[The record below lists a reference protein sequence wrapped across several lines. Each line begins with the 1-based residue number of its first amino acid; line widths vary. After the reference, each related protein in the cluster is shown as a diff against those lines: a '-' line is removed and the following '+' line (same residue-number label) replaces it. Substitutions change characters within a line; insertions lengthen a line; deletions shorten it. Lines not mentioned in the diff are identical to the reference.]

1 MYENE
6 LQIDLITSK
15 CLKNRIKNEYKELS
29 KIYNNVKIL
38 WDAELNNVIVEIYKL
53 YKNDKIDTFTFTVNR
68 TYPFHSP
75 KFYYNNEPY
84 SHYLRIPS
92 QRFSQHLTKFTKKVC
107 LCCSSLACKYN
118 WSPAVKLRMFIAE
131 LDKIR
136 QYKRNIVYKIL
147 ADQVKDKYLIDDVDL
162 DSYLFSSKQLLE
174 KVVQIN
180 LLKRLNQKKVEDLAQ
195 PFPKVEKVELFGRP
209 IN

>member
-1 MYENE
+1 MENNDT
-6 LQIDLITSK
+6 QIDLIGSK
-15 CLKNRIKNEYKELS
+15 CLKSRIKNEYKDLS

-38 WDAELNNVIVEIYKL
+38 WNSELNNVVIEIQKVI
-53 YKNDKIDTFTFTVNR
+53 NDDSTDTFTFVVDR

-75 KFYYNNEPY
+75 KFHFNNNPY

-92 QRFSQHLTKFTKKVC
+92 QRFSQHLKRFTNKSC

-118 WSPAVKLRMFIAE
+118 WSPAVKLHMFIAE

-136 QYKRNIVYKIL
+136 QYKRNIVYKLL

-162 DSYLFSSKQLLE
+162 DSYLFST
-174 KVVQIN
+174 
-180 LLKRLNQKKVEDLAQ
+180 
-195 PFPKVEKVELFGRP
+195 FGKG
-209 IN
+209 